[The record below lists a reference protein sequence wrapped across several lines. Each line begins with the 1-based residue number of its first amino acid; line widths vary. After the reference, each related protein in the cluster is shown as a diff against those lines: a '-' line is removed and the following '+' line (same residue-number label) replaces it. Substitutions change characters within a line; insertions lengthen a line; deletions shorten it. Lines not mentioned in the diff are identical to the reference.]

1 MDYKDY
7 YKILGV
13 DRKATADQIK
23 KQYRK
28 LAVKYHPDKNP
39 DNKAAED
46 RFKEISEA
54 YEVLGNVEKRKKYDD
69 LGSNWK
75 QYQQQGFEGFGGFGR
90 GRTSGRQQGYEE
102 FFGGSSGF
110 SDFFDAFFGGGFG
123 GQAHSRRQRQ
133 SQNIKGQD
141 LSATISLSLQ
151 EAYSGAE
158 QLINLNGQRLRLK
171 IKPGVKDGQTLRI
184 KGKGQQSPF
193 GGAPGDLLLKVQVK
207 QIVGMVR
214 DGDDLIADFPV
225 DIYTA
230 ALGGK
235 LPFKTFKGIVQ
246 VPVKAGQQNGSV
258 LRLKEMGMPV
268 YGSSSFGNLLL
279 KEQLRLPEKITEAER
294 DLLRQAAAVRTK
306 Q

>member
-39 DNKAAED
+39 GNKAAED

-54 YEVLGNVEKRKKYDD
+54 YEVLGNAEKRKKYDD

-75 QYQQQGFEGFGGFGR
+75 QYEQQGFEGFGGFRGGR
-90 GRTSGRQQGYEE
+90 ASGRQRGYEE

-123 GQAHSRRQRQ
+123 AKSQRSRHRQ
-133 SQNIKGQD
+133 SPNVKGQD

-151 EAYSGAE
+151 EAYTGSE
-158 QLINLNGQRLRLK
+158 QLISLNGQRLKLK

-184 KGKGQQSPF
+184 KGKGQQSPL
-193 GGAPGDLLLKVQVK
+193 GGEPGDLLLKVHVK
-207 QIVGMVR
+207 PHAGMVR
-214 DGDDLIADFPV
+214 DGDDLIADLPV

-235 LPFKTFKGIVQ
+235 VPFKTFKGVVQ
-246 VPVKAGQQNGSV
+246 VPVKAGQQNGSI

-268 YGSSSFGNLLL
+268 YGSTSFGNLLL
-279 KEQLRLPEKITEAER
+279 KVQLRLPDKMTEAER
-294 DLLRQAAAVRTK
+294 DLLRQAAVLHAH